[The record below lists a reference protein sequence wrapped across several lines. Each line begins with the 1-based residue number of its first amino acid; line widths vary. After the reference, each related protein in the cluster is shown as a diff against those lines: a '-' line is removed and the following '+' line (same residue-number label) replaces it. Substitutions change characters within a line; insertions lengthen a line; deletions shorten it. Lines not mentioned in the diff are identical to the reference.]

1 MATARNWVHS
11 ANMTAG
17 SGRRNACGGNDLR
30 DIRQTSPLRLDSQ
43 LGLTNYTDV
52 SVLLEFEDR
61 ESTSPYVER
70 IWRSRSKQGGAFLSM
85 AEGNIE
91 LVVTRLPGFIAV
103 TLRGPVSR
111 GSLVECPPDGE
122 WLAIRFR
129 LGTFLPEVPTAI
141 LADGRDLQLPL
152 HNGSRFWLSGLSW
165 EIPAYDNAEDLVAR
179 LVAAGIVARSHA
191 TDAATEGDVDWMSRR
206 SVQRHFRRATGMT
219 FSTYQQIQRA
229 RHAAALIMDGRA
241 ITDAAFDTG
250 YADQAHLTRSMKQL
264 IGMTP
269 ARLVRERPQLSFSF
283 KTGAA

>member
-1 MATARNWVHS
+1 M
-11 ANMTAG
+11 
-17 SGRRNACGGNDLR
+17 
-30 DIRQTSPLRLDSQ
+30 
-43 LGLTNYTDV
+43 
-52 SVLLEFEDR
+52 LLEFEDR

-70 IWRSRSKQGGAFLSM
+70 IWRSRSRQGGSFLSM

-91 LVVTRLPGFIAV
+91 LVITKLPGLVAV

-129 LGTFLPEVPTAI
+129 LGTFLPGLSTETLI
-141 LADGRDLQLPL
+141 DGHDLQLL
-152 HNGSRFWLSGLSW
+152 VRFGNSFWLSGRFW
-165 EIPAYDNAEDLVAR
+165 EIPTYGNAEDLVAR
-179 LVAAGIVARSHA
+179 LAAAGIIARSHA

-219 FSTYQQIQRA
+219 FSAYQQIQRA
-229 RHAAALIMDGRA
+229 RHATALIMDGRT
-241 ITDAAFDTG
+241 IIDATFDAG
-250 YADQAHLTRSMKQL
+250 YSDQAHLTRSIKQL

-269 ARLVRERPQLSFSF
+269 ARLARERPQLSFSF